1 MNIIVPMAGRGS
13 RLRPHTLTVPKPL
26 VPVAGKPIVERL
38 VEDIVRTAHDG
49 IDNICFV
56 TGRFGEDAESA
67 LVEVAE
73 RLGAKGHIR
82 YQDEPLGTAHAIL
95 CGKDFLDG
103 PVVVAFA
110 DTLFRADFT
119 IDPNADGVLFCQRI
133 EDPSAFGVVVTDGE
147 GTITDYV
154 EKPQE
159 WVGDL
164 AMIGIYAFKDG
175 GRLNRE
181 LQHLIDHNVKQ
192 GGEFQLPDALRN
204 MTQDGLQFIPG
215 EVSEWMDCGNK
226 AVTVDTNS
234 RILQILAEEGRLDPV
249 PNSAQVVDSVILP
262 PCHIAPD
269 VVLERSVVGPN
280 VTLGPGTVVRDSRV
294 SHALVAGQTTLEN
307 VVVKGAMVGAKAA
320 WHGTPSD
327 ASIGDF
333 CTIGNPHS

>member
-38 VEDIVRTAHDG
+38 VEDIVRTAHG
-49 IDNICFV
+49 QVEHICFV
-56 TGRFGEDAESA
+56 TGEFGSEVERE
-67 LVEVAE
+67 LVNVAE

-82 YQDEPLGTAHAIL
+82 YQDQPLGTAHAIL
-95 CGKDFLDG
+95 CGKDFLEG

-119 IDPNADGVLFCQRI
+119 IDPAADGVLFCQRI
-133 EDPSAFGVVVTDGE
+133 DDPSAFGVVVTDAS
-147 GTITDYV
+147 GTIVDYV

-181 LQHLIDHNVKQ
+181 LQKLIDEDVMQ
-192 GGEFQLPDALRN
+192 SGEYQLPDALRN
-204 MTQDGLQFIPG
+204 MTRDGLQFIPG

-226 AVTVDTNS
+226 TVTVETNA
-234 RILQILAEEGRLDPV
+234 RILDILNEEGRLDEV
-249 PNSAQVVDSVILP
+249 PASTTIKDSIILP
-262 PCHIAPD
+262 PCHLGEG
-269 VVLERSVVGPN
+269 VVLERSVVGPH
-280 VTLGPGTVVRDSRV
+280 VTLGAGTAIKDARV
-294 SHALVAGQTTLEN
+294 SNSLVGTNSVIDGA
-307 VVVKGAMVGAKAA
+307 VVDGAMVGSNAS
-320 WHGTPSD
+320 WHGTADD
-327 ASIGDF
+327 ASIGDY
-333 CTIGNPHS
+333 CTIGTPRA